1 MVDYVACTFILQHGE
16 ITFHDFTENTWNTD
30 ITISQF
36 MIVRYNNPSTY
47 VPYLGTY

>member
-1 MVDYVACTFILQHGE
+1 MVDYVACTFISQHGE

-36 MIVRYNNPSTY
+36 MIVRYNKPCTY